1 MVVETHSTNSR
12 DVENGLVHFFC
23 LLILLLGVGERFRW
37 YYAGEFLV
45 HLPQAV
51 EGVPLVCTRPAILG
65 PDRRSRSSRQF
76 GAHSGSGLAAL
87 KIGHVTHVRVLESR

>member
-12 DVENGLVHFFC
+12 DVENGLVHFLC
-23 LLILLLGVGERFRW
+23 LLILLLGVGDLFCR

-51 EGVPLVCTRPAILG
+51 KGVPLVCTRPVILG
-65 PDRRSRSSRQF
+65 PDRRSRSSRQI
-76 GAHSGSGLAAL
+76 GAHSGSGLARL
-87 KIGHVTHVRVLESR
+87 KIGLVTPVRVLE